1 MLILSNAFRWTLLWC
16 LALGLCVS
24 CTDDYM
30 PDAVESPPN
39 FLVIDGSINT
49 QGVTTIRLSRTYAIR
64 STQVPPAET
73 RATVYIEEEGGP
85 RYLLQET
92 PARSGTY
99 TSANLTLNIARK
111 YRLHLTTTANGEYA
125 SAYVPVKVTPPIDA
139 LTWRPTDSGLNVS
152 VSSHDD
158 TGTTQY
164 YRWETEDTWEII
176 PPYRPDVEYVNNDI
190 RPIAVPF
197 PTICYGTEKA
207 GFVQLY
213 KTTALTKDVVSD
225 FRVRQLATT
234 SERLYTRYSILVRQH
249 ALTAPE
255 YAYWE
260 LLRKNTENLGSLF
273 DPQPAQLTGN
283 VLCLSNP
290 NELALG
296 FVGAHSIT
304 EMRLFISRAEL
315 PSNWPRVTGYELCIP
330 PDTLKIPQPGLEPSP
345 PRATILASFFRTGS
359 PFIPITEARRST
371 GVIGYLVKSRDCI
384 DCRLRGTS
392 TKPSFWP

>member
-1 MLILSNAFRWTLLWC
+1 MHILSYALRWTLLWC
-16 LALGLCVS
+16 LALGLGVS

-30 PDAVESPPN
+30 PDVVESPPN
-39 FLVIDGSINT
+39 FLVIDGFINT

-73 RATVYIEEEGGP
+73 RATVYIEEESGP

-111 YRLHLTTTANGEYA
+111 YRLHLTTTTNGEYA

-139 LTWRPTDSGLNVS
+139 LTWRPTGNGLNVS
-152 VSSHDD
+152 VSAHDD
-158 TGTTQY
+158 TGSTQY
-164 YRWETEDTWEII
+164 YRWETEDTWEIKS
-176 PPYRPDVEYVNNDI
+176 PYYPTVEYVNNDI

-197 PTICYGTEKA
+197 PTVCYGIERA

-213 KTTALTKDVVSD
+213 KTTALTQDVVAD

-234 SERLYTRYSILVRQH
+234 SERLFTRYSILVRQH
-249 ALTAPE
+249 ALTAEE

-260 LLRKNTENLGSLF
+260 LLRKNTENIGSLF

-283 VLCLSNP
+283 VRCLSNP
-290 NELALG
+290 DDLVLG
-296 FVGAHSIT
+296 FIGAHSI
-304 EMRLFISRAEL
+304 EEKRLFISRAEL
-315 PSNWPRVTGYELCIP
+315 PGSWPVVSGYEKCVP
-330 PDTLKIPQPGLEPSP
+330 PDTVFIPQRGLEPSP
-345 PRATILASFFRTGS
+345 PRATILAAFFTPGGVNV
-359 PFIPITEARRST
+359 PISEARTRN
-371 GVIGYLVKSRDCI
+371 GPVGYLFKTRDCV
-384 DCRLRGTS
+384 DCRTRGTS
-392 TKPSFWP
+392 IKPTFWP